1 MNLLR
6 LLSRLHFFSER
17 RRFELYPPFWL
28 MRIKV
33 VEIDN
38 DRRRIRIK
46 LPLTA
51 ISRNMGGGMF
61 GGFQASL
68 ADPIAALA
76 CARVFPG
83 YSVWTR
89 ALKID
94 FLHEGTTDLE
104 LRFEFSS
111 DLEQTIRDELAAK
124 GRSTPTFE
132 YGYFLA
138 DGRLCTRIHNTVAIR
153 PRGYKKP
160 GKEEGL
166 KRKVI

>member
-6 LLSRLHFFSER
+6 LLGRLQFLSDR
-17 RRFELYPPFWL
+17 KRFELYPPFWL

-33 VEIDN
+33 IEIAD

-83 YSVWTR
+83 YAVWTR
-89 ALKID
+89 ALKVD
-94 FLHEGTTDLE
+94 FLHEGITDLE
-104 LRFEFSS
+104 LRFEFNP
-111 DLEQTIRDELAAK
+111 DLEQAIRNELAAK

-138 DGRLCTRIHNTVAIR
+138 DGQLCTRIHNTVAIR

-160 GKEEGL
+160 GKN
-166 KRKVI
+166 KN